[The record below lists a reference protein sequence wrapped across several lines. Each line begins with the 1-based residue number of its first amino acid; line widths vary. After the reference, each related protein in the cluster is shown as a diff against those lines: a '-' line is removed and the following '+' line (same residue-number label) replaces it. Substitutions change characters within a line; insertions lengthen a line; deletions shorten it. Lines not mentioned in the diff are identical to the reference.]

1 MLKIVL
7 GFQTEKRAYL
17 PPTHTLQLKSLP
29 TAHSSYPDES
39 HEVCRDASKDNLA
52 DNGLTD
58 SLSRQAQC

>member
-1 MLKIVL
+1 MVS
-7 GFQTEKRAYL
+7 GFQTEKRAHL
-17 PPTHTLQLKSLP
+17 SPIHTLQLKSFP

-58 SLSRQAQC
+58 SLSRQGQC